1 MVGYETIRKSCN
13 PECVIKNRTKGILAT
28 QIKSFR
34 RDFFVSRVSRY
45 GDILCTFFRRN
56 RRRRAKALLDFE
68 RHDDDELGFRKNDI
82 VTVRSDNN
90 KIFP

>member
-1 MVGYETIRKSCN
+1 MVLLKIGYETIRKSCN

-45 GDILCTFFRRN
+45 GNILCTFFSKES
-56 RRRRAKALLDFE
+56 AQKSESSIGL
-68 RHDDDELGFRKNDI
+68 
-82 VTVRSDNN
+82 
-90 KIFP
+90 